1 MNLLRHNS
9 TISLLWTSF
18 QECFNGTLSPMSNSG
33 SEKLAFEKASKRGF
47 ETSKQLWWKKVGRQ
61 IHDVSEE
68 KITNLKMMSILLFL
82 DAILKA
88 KLRLNE
94 WKNEW
99 IVKQLYFR
107 IAHFWNSRQVKI
119 SMKSDI
125 LWRTVNKKCCIVL
138 KEYFL
143 SRINF
148 LSLS

>member
-1 MNLLRHNS
+1 MNLLRYNS

-18 QECFNGTLSPMSNSG
+18 SRMLQRNFVANE
-33 SEKLAFEKASKRGF
+33 
-47 ETSKQLWWKKVGRQ
+47 QLWKRKAGFRKGVQTRLWNFKTTLMKKSWSTNSWRERRKNNKFEN
-61 IHDVSEE
+61 DVL
-68 KITNLKMMSILLFL
+68 TAFPRCY
-82 DAILKA
+82 LKA

-107 IAHFWNSRQVKI
+107 IAHFWNSKQVKI
-119 SMKSDI
+119 SMKLYI